1 MNIKKFGKRL
11 SKINMLFDSI
21 KEDGDV
27 SAMEKDLLLSYLR
40 EAYEYVLDG
49 KASTVFPADV
59 STPKTYTQQPIVQ
72 ETKPEPA
79 HEQVLANI
87 VSSEVVTPTVPTP
100 EPVVVR
106 EAVAVA
112 AAPMVTTPVIEQKEE
127 VAVEELPTS
136 LPLDDIPAELAEIFD
151 SGLNGDLGD
160 KLSMS
165 PINDM
170 TKSMGINEKI
180 FTITELFG
188 GDNDIFNTIVRRINE
203 LDTYQEAKA
212 YLATGIAKDQNWAHA
227 DKIKKADKFIK
238 LVKRRFA

>member
-1 MNIKKFGKRL
+1 
-11 SKINMLFDSI
+11 
-21 KEDGDV
+21 
-27 SAMEKDLLLSYLR
+27 
-40 EAYEYVLDG
+40 
-49 KASTVFPADV
+49 
-59 STPKTYTQQPIVQ
+59 
-72 ETKPEPA
+72 
-79 HEQVLANI
+79 
-87 VSSEVVTPTVPTP
+87 
-100 EPVVVR
+100 
-106 EAVAVA
+106 VAVA

-212 YLATGIAKDQNWAHA
+212 YLATSALLIHHKKLDRWFQPGGHIEDHDTSLLSASMREAKEECGIQDPKVWSPEIFDIDVHTIPKRKEVPEHLHYDIRFCFIATNNEYKADLTEVKGIKWVTLSECILQA
-227 DKIKKADKFIK
+227 DKMGSVSRMALKIQ
-238 LVKRRFA
+238 